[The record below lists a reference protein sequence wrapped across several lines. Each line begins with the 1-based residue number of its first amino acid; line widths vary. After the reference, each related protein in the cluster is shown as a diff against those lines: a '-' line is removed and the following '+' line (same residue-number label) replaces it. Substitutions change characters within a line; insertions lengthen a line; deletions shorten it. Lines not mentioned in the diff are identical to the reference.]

1 MTLSPALSLYLA
13 ASRMAAPLARLLLAR
28 RAARGKED
36 AARLGERMGRASAE
50 RPEGPLV
57 WVHGASVGE
66 GLAALTLIEAMAARR
81 PDLAFLLTTGTRASA
96 QALGPRLPKSV
107 VHQFAPV
114 DVWPFLQR
122 FLAHWRPCLAVRID
136 SELWPATLVAAERAG
151 AKVALANARLSERSA
166 ARWGRAPG
174 LARAM
179 MARVSLALAQ
189 DAPSAERLTRL
200 GARLDR
206 VVVAGP
212 LKSSAS
218 PPEADDEA
226 LRALRDALAGRP
238 VWAAVSTHPGEEAA
252 AIAAHLAACGRLP
265 GLLTLVAPR
274 HAERGGAIAAEA
286 AAAMLAVARRS
297 IGETPAPD
305 TALYVADTFGEMGLW
320 LRLAPFVFVGGS
332 LTPVGGHNPY
342 EPASL
347 GALVAHGPHV
357 ANFADAYAALG
368 ACARAVDGAATI
380 AAALTQAVQPGGG
393 LAPAAAADAAAGRLA
408 LAPDPGVAARMAEAL
423 AALAP
428 PPPPAGAAT

>member
-36 AARLGERMGRASAE
+36 PARLDERMGRASAR
-50 RPEGPLV
+50 RPEGALV

-96 QALGPRLPKSV
+96 LALGPRLPRTV

-166 ARWGRAPG
+166 ARWARAPG
-174 LARAM
+174 MARAM

-189 DAPSAERLTRL
+189 DAPSAARLRAL
-200 GARLDR
+200 GAPPDR

-212 LKSSAS
+212 LKSSAP
-218 PPEADDEA
+218 PPEADAAA
-226 LRALRDALAGRP
+226 LAALGDALAGRP

-252 AIAAHLAACGRLP
+252 AIAAHRAAAGRLP
-265 GLLTLVAPR
+265 GLLTIVAPR
-274 HAERGGAIAAEA
+274 HPERGGAVAEEA
-286 AAAMLAVARRS
+286 AAAGLAVARRS
-297 IGETPAPD
+297 IGEAPARGVD
-305 TALYVADTFGEMGLW
+305 VYVADTFGEMGLW

-342 EPASL
+342 EPATL

-368 ACARAVDGAATI
+368 ARARAVEDGETL
-380 AAALTQAVQPGGG
+380 AAALTAAVRPGGG
-393 LAPAAAADAAAGRLA
+393 LAAPAAADAAAGRVA

-428 PPPPAGAAT
+428 PTGEAG